1 MTPPG
6 QQKDPH
12 APAHPRHSDTPRNH
26 AGWLRER
33 AANHNTGTI
42 PGPGII
48 NIDSPDKHFAYTEH
62 CKPGWCRHGWRSPQL
77 ARHLHGPRVG
87 PFFDG
92 GPEDTEYL
100 LTCLTDLGFPVRPA
114 SDGHGFYTSGDASPS
129 ALRAGVVACGQ
140 KAVDIGLVVRPGE
153 SNQYLTI
160 MFQAYAWLTQCLLD
174 HGIPAPDPPSLDT
187 FLEGGLESWYPYS
200 GFPSGG
206 EVSVHEGASASPD
219 VQRQLQIQAECPIH
233 PAELLPKVGITP
245 SDLANLPTP

>member
-1 MTPPG
+1 VHRLAIPVRLGLIACTATMLVGCASAQPTTTMALSPALASSTSTVPTSTSPTPSTASLDGAVTAGDLPNW
-6 QQKDPH
+6 
-12 APAHPRHSDTPRNH
+12 PAT
-26 AGWLRER
+26 
-33 AANHNTGTI
+33 
-42 PGPGII
+42 
-48 NIDSPDKHFAYTEH
+48 YT
-62 CKPGWCRHGWRSPQL
+62 
-77 ARHLHGPRVG
+77 GPRVG

-219 VQRQLQIQAECPIH
+219 VQRQLQIQADCPIH